1 MKVDILGSLDQ
12 IVHIGVSIVGT
23 NLIFNA
29 SIVYGDNKPSKW
41 VLLLG
46 KTRCGRMI

>member
-23 NLIFNA
+23 NLIFNTR
-29 SIVYGDNKPSKW
+29 
-41 VLLLG
+41 LL
-46 KTRCGRMI
+46 C